1 MPMKLIYVA
10 VLVLAGLDLSF
21 FQGAIMS
28 ETSAE
33 FEEHLRALWTHLR
46 R

>member
-1 MPMKLIYVA
+1 MKLIYVA
-10 VLVLAGLDLSF
+10 ALILAGLDLSF
-21 FQGAIMS
+21 FQGAIMA

-33 FEEHLRALWTHLR
+33 FEEHLRAFLEWLR